1 MAMPTG
7 AITSIRPCW
16 SAWARCCS
24 ACRPSGWAHSS
35 IEGKQ
40 GDSRMRKHLL
50 AACAAAAA
58 TASRAAEAIRDPA
71 AGWDRLWHE
80 VIIDISILGVAF
92 ALITAWFVLRYR
104 RRNPNEVGRAEKLTA
119 AAAVGWTVIPMF
131 VFMADDFFLAANGW
145 QLWNAYRQPP
155 AERIEIKLESGMYS
169 WDYTYPNGVK
179 AQNVLKVPAGKP
191 VLLRM
196 TSRDTIHSHFIPDFR
211 VKEDSMPGRVTFMW
225 FYPQK
230 PGEHIVTCAEYCGI
244 MHSYMVGKVVVV
256 PEAEFAAWYA
266 QEEKKL
272 ADGGRQTKKAGA

>member
-1 MAMPTG
+1 
-7 AITSIRPCW
+7 
-16 SAWARCCS
+16 
-24 ACRPSGWAHSS
+24 
-35 IEGKQ
+35 
-40 GDSRMRKHLL
+40 MRKRLF
-50 AACAAAAA
+50 AAFLAAA
-58 TASRAAEAIRDPA
+58 TPAAWAANAIKDPA
-71 AGWDRLWHE
+71 AGWDRLWFE
-80 VIIDISILGVAF
+80 VLVDISILGIVF
-92 ALITAWFVLRYR
+92 ALITTYFIIRYR
-104 RRNPNEVGRAEKLTA
+104 RRSADEVGRAGKLTV

-145 QLWNAYRQPP
+145 QLWNTYRQPP
-155 AERIEIKLESGMYS
+155 ADRLEIKLESGMYS
-169 WDYTYPNGVK
+169 WDYTYPNGVQ

-211 VKEDSMPGRVTFMW
+211 VKEDSMPGRVTYLW

-256 PEAEFAAWYA
+256 PEAEFTAWYA

-272 ADGGRQTKKAGA
+272 AEAGARKKGV

>member
-1 MAMPTG
+1 
-7 AITSIRPCW
+7 
-16 SAWARCCS
+16 
-24 ACRPSGWAHSS
+24 
-35 IEGKQ
+35 
-40 GDSRMRKHLL
+40 MRKHLL

-131 VFMADDFFLAANGW
+131 IFMADDFFLAANGW

>member
-1 MAMPTG
+1 
-7 AITSIRPCW
+7 
-16 SAWARCCS
+16 
-24 ACRPSGWAHSS
+24 
-35 IEGKQ
+35 
-40 GDSRMRKHLL
+40 MRKHLL

-145 QLWNAYRQPP
+145 QLWNIYREPP

>member
-1 MAMPTG
+1 MHR
-7 AITSIRPCW
+7 I
-16 SAWARCCS
+16 
-24 ACRPSGWAHSS
+24 
-35 IEGKQ
+35 
-40 GDSRMRKHLL
+40 LV
-50 AACAAAAA
+50 AAFLVAAAQA
-58 TASRAAEAIRDPA
+58 TWAENAIKDPA
-71 AGWDRLWHE
+71 AGWDRLWFE
-80 VIIDISILGVAF
+80 VLVDISILGIVF
-92 ALITAWFVLRYR
+92 ALITTYFIIRYR
-104 RRNPNEVGRAEKLTA
+104 RRSADEVGRAGKLTV

-145 QLWNAYRQPP
+145 QLWNTYRQPP
-155 AERIEIKLESGMYS
+155 AARLEIKLESGMYS
-169 WDYTYPNGVK
+169 WDYTYPNGVQ

-211 VKEDSMPGRVTFMW
+211 VKEDSMPGRVTYLW

-256 PEAEFAAWYA
+256 PEAEFTAWYT

-272 ADGGRQTKKAGA
+272 AETGAQKKGV

>member
-1 MAMPTG
+1 
-7 AITSIRPCW
+7 
-16 SAWARCCS
+16 
-24 ACRPSGWAHSS
+24 
-35 IEGKQ
+35 
-40 GDSRMRKHLL
+40 MRKHLL

>member
-1 MAMPTG
+1 
-7 AITSIRPCW
+7 
-16 SAWARCCS
+16 
-24 ACRPSGWAHSS
+24 
-35 IEGKQ
+35 
-40 GDSRMRKHLL
+40 MRKQMFSALL
-50 AACAAAAA
+50 AAAAPVAWAADP
-58 TASRAAEAIRDPA
+58 IRDPA
-71 AGWDRLWHE
+71 AGWDRLWFE
-80 VIIDISILGVAF
+80 VLVDISILGIVF
-92 ALITAWFVLRYR
+92 ALITAYFIIRYR
-104 RRNPNEVGRAEKLTA
+104 RRSADEVGRAGKLTV

-145 QLWNAYRQPP
+145 QLWNTYRQPP
-155 AERIEIKLESGMYS
+155 ADRLEIKLESGMYS
-169 WDYTYPNGVK
+169 WDYTYPNGVQ

-211 VKEDSMPGRVTFMW
+211 VKEDSMPGRVTYLW

-256 PEAEFAAWYA
+256 PEAEFTAWYT

-272 ADGGRQTKKAGA
+272 AETGAQKKGV

>member
-1 MAMPTG
+1 MRNR
-7 AITSIRPCW
+7 SI
-16 SAWARCCS
+16 
-24 ACRPSGWAHSS
+24 
-35 IEGKQ
+35 
-40 GDSRMRKHLL
+40 
-50 AACAAAAA
+50 AAVLAAAAPA
-58 TASRAAEAIRDPA
+58 ARAAEAIRDPA
-71 AGWDRLWHE
+71 AGWDRLWYE
-80 VIIDISILGVAF
+80 VLVDITVLGVAF
-92 ALITAWFVLRYR
+92 ALVTLFFIIRYR
-104 RRNPNEVGRAEKLTA
+104 RRATGEVGSAGKLTA

-145 QLWNAYRQPP
+145 QLWNTYRQPP
-155 AERIEIKLESGMYS
+155 ADRLEIKLESGMYS
-169 WDYTYPNGVK
+169 WDYTYPNGVQ

-211 VKEDSMPGRVTFMW
+211 VKEDSMPGRVTYLW

-256 PEAEFAAWYA
+256 PEAEFTAWYA

-272 ADGGRQTKKAGA
+272 TEAGAGKKGA

>member
-1 MAMPTG
+1 
-7 AITSIRPCW
+7 
-16 SAWARCCS
+16 
-24 ACRPSGWAHSS
+24 
-35 IEGKQ
+35 
-40 GDSRMRKHLL
+40 MRKHLL
-50 AACAAAAA
+50 AARAAAAA

>member
-1 MAMPTG
+1 
-7 AITSIRPCW
+7 
-16 SAWARCCS
+16 
-24 ACRPSGWAHSS
+24 
-35 IEGKQ
+35 
-40 GDSRMRKHLL
+40 MRKHLL

-145 QLWNAYRQPP
+145 QLWNIYREPP

-272 ADGGRQTKKAGA
+272 ADGGGQTKKAGA